1 MAIGQRLT
9 ARSALQAL
17 KALTLSVALTAALGA
32 ATSAQA
38 AHGSYNPMMPRQLS
52 ATSAQADYS
61 YGFSILAGNAIDTL
75 EPANRAMW
83 YLNYDL
89 FDRYLLRPI
98 AHGYAALPRGFQ
110 DSIGHFLSNIDEVNN
125 IPNNMLVGDSM
136 GSVRSLGR
144 LVINSTI
151 GILGF
156 FDVATQ
162 LGVNHTPMPME
173 AVLGKAGVDQG
184 PFIMVPAYGPT
195 TARDIHGATIDGLP
209 FFAISWPVTI
219 AHWAV
224 RGIHNRAQ
232 LVPQEGMV
240 DNALDPYIQ
249 TRDVFLMYDENAI
262 NPVEEGEVEAEDNFD
277 DALLDE
283 IDG

>member
-1 MAIGQRLT
+1 MDAKLYVSHIGGSI
-9 ARSALQAL
+9 AVPPSKSAAHR
-17 KALTLSVALTAALGA
+17 AVLSAAL
-32 ATSAQA
+32 AT
-38 AHGSYNPMMPRQLS
+38 G
-52 ATSAQADYS
+52 TSHIHNIEYS
-61 YGFSILAGNAIDTL
+61 D
-75 EPANRAMW
+75 
-83 YLNYDL
+83 
-89 FDRYLLRPI
+89 
-98 AHGYAALPRGFQ
+98 
-110 DSIGHFLSNIDEVNN
+110 
-125 IPNNMLVGDSM
+125 
-136 GSVRSLGR
+136 
-144 LVINSTI
+144 
-151 GILGF
+151 
-156 FDVATQ
+156 
-162 LGVNHTPMPME
+162 
-173 AVLGKAGVDQG
+173 
-184 PFIMVPAYGPT
+184 
-195 TARDIHGATIDGLP
+195 DIRATIDGMP